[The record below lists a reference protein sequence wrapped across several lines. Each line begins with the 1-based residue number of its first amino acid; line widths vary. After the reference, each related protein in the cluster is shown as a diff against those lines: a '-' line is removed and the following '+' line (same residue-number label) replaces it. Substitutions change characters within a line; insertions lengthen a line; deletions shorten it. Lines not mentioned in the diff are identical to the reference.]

1 MGVSL
6 RYKIL
11 VHDFKI
17 RDVLYNNGTSIE
29 AVYFEEVKINTDVFV
44 TYE

>member
-29 AVYFEEVKINTDVFV
+29 AVQFEEVRIDTEQFV
-44 TYE
+44 SYG